1 MAQLLIRGLTPELIQ
16 RWKDR
21 ARRNN
26 RSLEGEIR
34 ELLQRAIG
42 PDPERYAQAVK
53 FAEEMRAKYAGKITG
68 NSADIIREARE
79 ERARG
84 L

>member
-1 MAQLLIRGLTPELIQ
+1 MGQILVRGLSEALIS
-16 RWKDR
+16 RWKER
-21 ARRNN
+21 AKRHN

-34 ELLQRAIG
+34 DLLECEIG
-42 PDPERYAQAVK
+42 SDPERYAQAVR
-53 FAEEMRAKYAGKITG
+53 FADEMRHKYAGKITG

-79 ERARG
+79 ERARK